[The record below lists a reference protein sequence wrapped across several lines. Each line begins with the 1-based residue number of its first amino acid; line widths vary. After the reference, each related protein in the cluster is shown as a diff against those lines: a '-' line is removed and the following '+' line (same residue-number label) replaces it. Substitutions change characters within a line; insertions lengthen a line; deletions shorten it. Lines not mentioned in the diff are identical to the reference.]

1 MKLMVLGKL
10 KFDGD
15 MKKADL
21 LMPLFD
27 EKTLVNTFSQAVPA
41 GKPSHPHARAFQ
53 QGPAMEALPSDGL
66 TEATGGEEDDG
77 LGDDA
82 EYEMDPV
89 VREMRLYANTHT
101 HIHLGVLAYRCTL
114 VRARQHIEAN

>member
-66 TEATGGEEDDG
+66 TEATGGAQPIESHTIST
-77 LGDDA
+77 A
-82 EYEMDPV
+82 SRP
-89 VREMRLYANTHT
+89 RETEIQRLFSAW
-101 HIHLGVLAYRCTL
+101 
-114 VRARQHIEAN
+114 

>member
-41 GKPSHPHARAFQ
+41 GIL
-53 QGPAMEALPSDGL
+53 GLLLALTLHLASR
-66 TEATGGEEDDG
+66 
-77 LGDDA
+77 LG
-82 EYEMDPV
+82 PV
-89 VREMRLYANTHT
+89 VRLLSLLEIAAEPSL
-101 HIHLGVLAYRCTL
+101 L
-114 VRARQHIEAN
+114 E